1 MAAFFKNFQKFSKN
15 FQKFSKNFHFFEAPP
30 SRHHFLN
37 IVALS
42 SQSTTLELRKLAKYY
57 ARGANSWSSQS
68 ATLELRKL
76 AKYYARGDP
85 VPSWSDGN
93 GTTLRIIQKTF
104 LTQRSESP
112 LSGEHGSGWSRK
124 DTPAGDFLPQIA
136 TCAARPVSKLLGD
149 DLLAKTRMSNRKPT
163 KFVIAQSSS
172 PNNLPRGTIQT

>member
-1 MAAFFKNFQKFSKN
+1 MENAHPCQTFRIGGPNWRDGK
-15 FQKFSKNFHFFEAPP
+15 
-30 SRHHFLN
+30 
-37 IVALS
+37 
-42 SQSTTLELRKLAKYY
+42 STT
-57 ARGANSWSSQS
+57 
-68 ATLELRKL
+68 
-76 AKYYARGDP
+76 
-85 VPSWSDGN
+85 V
-93 GTTLRIIQKTF
+93 RIIQKTF

-172 PNNLPRGTIQT
+172 PNNLPRGTIQTKSQSFLVKQGKERSSTIVKKRVSYLSLRSCLSAQLWRS